1 MHLLQIWDKKDLSL
15 IVIYKT
21 MNKEI
26 ISTNPAKGYE
36 EVGRVN
42 MSTEEEVR
50 LAVKKAHK
58 AFPEWKNLSVSERGG
73 YFEKLAV
80 LLEKNTEEIAL
91 MQTREMGKPIRNS
104 RGEVSGRAS
113 YIRHNIELAEKM
125 LKPDVVDE
133 NDTQTTT
140 VYFEPFGVVAAISPW
155 NYPTATLFIS
165 ITQALLAGNT
175 VVAKSSE
182 ECPLT
187 SQLII
192 KLFEEAGFPEGVM
205 QMVYGDGSVGELL
218 TDQDVN
224 LIHFTG
230 SSRVG
235 KMLYEKAAKKFISVV
250 LEMGGSSPG
259 IVFDNIDIKTACPI
273 VAHERFNNCGQ
284 ICCALKRL
292 FVQKDIMN
300 EVTEDIVNSVKN
312 MVVGQSEDE
321 KTTMGPLV
329 AKRQLDLLE
338 EQVKDAVAKGAKVLI
353 GGKKP
358 EGLEGAY
365 YEPTVLVDVTKNMRV
380 YTEEVFGPVLPII
393 AFETEEEAIELAN
406 DTPYGLSAFVYTN
419 DKDQA
424 MRIAKEIVAGNISI
438 NGADYFTEN
447 APFGGHKE
455 SGMGS
460 AEGKYGF
467 HQVTKMKTVSEM
479 K

>member
-1 MHLLQIWDKKDLSL
+1 MNFLLCYYQDMS
-15 IVIYKT
+15 
-21 MNKEI
+21 KEI
-26 ISTNPAKGYE
+26 ISTNPAKGYAE
-36 EVGRVN
+36 IGRIN
-42 MSTEEEVR
+42 MSTEEEVM
-50 LAVKKAHK
+50 LAVKRAHK
-58 AFPEWKNLSVSERGG
+58 AFPEWRNLSVSERGA

-91 MQTREMGKPIRNS
+91 MQTQEMGKPISSS
-104 RGEVSGRAS
+104 RGEVSGRVS

-140 VYFEPFGVVAAISPW
+140 VFFEPFGVVAAISPW
-155 NYPTATLFIS
+155 NYPTSTLFIS

-192 KLFEEAGFPEGVM
+192 KLFEEASFPEGVM
-205 QMVYGDGSVGELL
+205 QMVYGDGSVGEIL
-218 TDQDVN
+218 TNQDVN

-230 SSRVG
+230 SSRIG
-235 KMLYEKAAKKFISVV
+235 KTLYEKAAKKFIPVV

-259 IVFDNIDIKTACPI
+259 IVFTNIDVKTMCPI

-292 FVQKDIMN
+292 FVHKDVMD
-300 EVTEDIVNSVKN
+300 EVTESIIGSVRS
-312 MVVGQSEDE
+312 MIVGQPEDE
-321 KTTMGPLV
+321 NTTMGPLV

-338 EQVKDAVAKGAKVLI
+338 EQVADAVTKGAKVLT

-365 YEPTVLVDVTKNMRV
+365 YEPTVLVDVTRDMKV
-380 YTEEVFGPVLPII
+380 FAEEVFGPVLPIM
-393 AFETEEEAIELAN
+393 AFETEAEAIELAN

-419 DKDQA
+419 DKEQA
-424 MRIAKEIVAGNISI
+424 TRVAKEIVAGNVSI

-460 AEGKYGF
+460 ADGKYGF
-467 HQVTKMKTVSEM
+467 RQVTKMKTVSEM